1 MKDIPV
7 YLLSLGCPKNLVDAE
22 VMSATLSE
30 RGLRV
35 TPREKEAEVIIVNTC
50 AFIRPAKEE
59 SIHAILRLA
68 DLKKKG
74 NCRHLIVTGCLS
86 QLYGRELLSELPE
99 VDLFL
104 GPEEVPRI
112 AAHLSALLSE
122 PSPETRIH
130 IPRPSFLM
138 TADHPRRLSTPRHTA
153 YLKIADGC
161 SNRCTYCVIPSI
173 RGRFRSRPM
182 EDVLREAGS
191 LAARGVKEIVLVAQ
205 DTTSYG
211 RDLRERPNLP
221 DLLTRLAGIGG
232 LHWIRVLYSHPAR
245 ITKDLLETIAR
256 EDRICKYLDIPVQ
269 HIDDDIL
276 TVMNRKGTSEHLK
289 KNIELART
297 IVPGIALRTS
307 LIVGFPGETRR
318 KFEKLRRFIEEM
330 RFDHLGVFTYSR
342 EEGTKAFYEPSR
354 ITEKTKSDR
363 RDILMK
369 LQASVSADINRSKI
383 GTIVDVVIEG
393 KSGNKTFPWVGRTM
407 GQAPEIDGVTF
418 VRARAVAGDVLRC
431 RVVAAGVY
439 DLFAESLVTP

>member
-1 MKDIPV
+1 
-7 YLLSLGCPKNLVDAE
+7 
-22 VMSATLSE
+22 
-30 RGLRV
+30 
-35 TPREKEAEVIIVNTC
+35 
-50 AFIRPAKEE
+50 
-59 SIHAILRLA
+59 
-68 DLKKKG
+68 
-74 NCRHLIVTGCLS
+74 
-86 QLYGRELLSELPE
+86 
-99 VDLFL
+99 
-104 GPEEVPRI
+104 
-112 AAHLSALLSE
+112 
-122 PSPETRIH
+122 
-130 IPRPSFLM
+130 
-138 TADHPRRLSTPRHTA
+138 
-153 YLKIADGC
+153 
-161 SNRCTYCVIPSI
+161 
-173 RGRFRSRPM
+173 
-182 EDVLREAGS
+182 
-191 LAARGVKEIVLVAQ
+191 VAQ

-256 EDRICKYLDIPVQ
+256 EDRLCKYLDVPVQ